1 VIGQMIDPLAAPPGG
16 APNAP
21 AWSCATL
28 TVRYPRAARAALD
41 DLTLEIPAGGCTAV
55 LGPNGSGKS
64 TLLRVL
70 LGVLPP
76 TGGTVTCFGQPI
88 AAWSRSSLARLVGV
102 VPQGEMEAFPMTARA
117 LVAMGRYPYLGPWRR
132 EGAADI
138 AAIDDAMA
146 RCDVTAFADRPI
158 DTLSGGERQRVRIA
172 RALAQSPTVL
182 ALDEP
187 TVSLDLR
194 HEMSIAGL
202 LRSLADA
209 GTTVLLVTHNLSIAA
224 RYADRVVLLA
234 DGRLV
239 ATGATDRVLTADQVE
254 RVFGWPVELLRTTG
268 GATAIVPAAP

>member
-1 VIGQMIDPLAAPPGG
+1 MIDRATVASRESRAEHAG
-16 APNAP
+16 P
-21 AWSCATL
+21 AWSCASL
-28 TVRYPRAARAALD
+28 VVRYPRTGRAALD
-41 DLTLEIPAGGCTAV
+41 ELTLEIPAGGCTAV

-70 LGVLPP
+70 LGVLSP
-76 TGGTVTCFGQPI
+76 TAGTVQCFGQPI
-88 AAWSRSSLARLVGV
+88 ASWRREALARLVGV
-102 VPQGEMEAFPMTARA
+102 VPQGESEAFPMTARE

-132 EGAADI
+132 ERATDV
-138 AAIDDAMA
+138 AAIDEAMA
-146 RCDVTAFADRPI
+146 RCDVTAFADRPM

-194 HEMSIAGL
+194 HEMTIAGL
-202 LRSLADA
+202 LRSLADS

-234 DGRLV
+234 EGRLV
-239 ATGATDRVLTADQVE
+239 DAGPTDRVLTAEQVE
-254 RVFGWPVELLRTTG
+254 RVFRWPVELLRTAA
-268 GATAIVPAAP
+268 GATAVVPAAP